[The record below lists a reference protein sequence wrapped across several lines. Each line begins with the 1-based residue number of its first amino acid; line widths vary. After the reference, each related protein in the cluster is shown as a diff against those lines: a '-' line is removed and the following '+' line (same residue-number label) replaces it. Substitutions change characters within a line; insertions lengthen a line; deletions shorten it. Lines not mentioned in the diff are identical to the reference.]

1 MVPVDILWPYHAA
14 LMILGLALLTTGM
27 LVARYRKA
35 RKGWLSLHKA
45 LGLVGATF
53 VLLGLIT
60 AAYMVAASSGRHFAA
75 VPHTYLGA
83 LALICLGVTPLLG
96 YAQFHVTAS
105 SRSTLRAIHRWSGRI
120 TLLLIALTMLSGL
133 SLVGLL

>member
-1 MVPVDILWPYHAA
+1 MVMVGALWPYHAA
-14 LMILGLALLTTGM
+14 LMTLGLALLTTGM

-35 RKGWLSLHKA
+35 RKGWLPLHKA
-45 LGLVGATF
+45 LGLAGAIF
-53 VLLGLIT
+53 AFLGLIT
-60 AAYMVAASSGRHFAA
+60 AVYMVAVSSGRHFAA

-83 LALICLGVTPLLG
+83 LALLFLGMTPLLG
-96 YAQFHVTAS
+96 YAQFHVTA

-120 TLLLIALTMLSGL
+120 TLLLIALTLLSGL

>member
-1 MVPVDILWPYHAA
+1 MVTVGTLWPYHAT

-60 AAYMVAASSGRHFAA
+60 AVYMVAVSSGRHFAA
-75 VPHTYLGA
+75 VPHTYLGT
-83 LALICLGVTPLLG
+83 LALLFLGITPLLG
-96 YAQFHVTAS
+96 YAQFHVTAN
-105 SRSTLRAIHRWSGRI
+105 RSKLRAIHRWSGRI
-120 TLLLIALTMLSGL
+120 TLFLIALTLLTGL